1 MPTIPNLSSPLW
13 SISEISEA
21 INGRILKWGP
31 PGTIT
36 TDTRSLN
43 LNPQNQWFLAIP
55 GKQFNG
61 HDFIRPDLGCIG
73 VIGTRVCENWNKGF
87 VKFENSDTLIALEK
101 LGVYGRKRFGGIV
114 VGITGSVGK
123 TTTREMTALIVEK
136 CGGKVCQTKG
146 NENNEIGVALTLI
159 GIPGNADVVIVEM
172 RMCRKGEILK
182 LVRMCRPEIR
192 VILNVEPCHLENF
205 GGLEDIASAKGEM
218 LSEMKP
224 GDVCVLNGDDPLVM
238 KMHVPHGVKK
248 VLFGRRIGCD
258 MRLVSAESTDR
269 GRVVQVVLEWN
280 FEMVEFVIPSPGL
293 HLALNACAAAAVS
306 VVLGVP
312 LPQIALS
319 LSKFTPVQMRSE
331 LIIAKNG
338 IQIINDV
345 YNANPTST
353 LSAIDSLKAIECR
366 GKRVAILGDMLEL
379 GSTEASF
386 HETVLGLCCVQD
398 IGLVGLVGKNF
409 LAAANKI
416 GLLDRMTKVVCA
428 LDVDSLA
435 INIVECLETDDVV
448 LVKGS
453 RGMKME
459 RVVDA
464 IKACRG

>member
-1 MPTIPNLSSPLW
+1 
-13 SISEISEA
+13 
-21 INGRILKWGP
+21 
-31 PGTIT
+31 
-36 TDTRSLN
+36 
-43 LNPQNQWFLAIP
+43 
-55 GKQFNG
+55 
-61 HDFIRPDLGCIG
+61 
-73 VIGTRVCENWNKGF
+73 
-87 VKFENSDTLIALEK
+87 
-101 LGVYGRKRFGGIV
+101 
-114 VGITGSVGK
+114 
-123 TTTREMTALIVEK
+123 MTALVIER

-146 NENNEIGVALTLI
+146 NENNEIGIALTLI
-159 GIPGNADVVIVEM
+159 GIPWDADVVILEM
-172 RMCRKGEILK
+172 GMCRKGEILK
-182 LVRMCRPEIR
+182 L
-192 VILNVEPCHLENF
+192 
-205 GGLEDIASAKGEM
+205 DIASAKGEM

-238 KMHVPHGVKK
+238 KMPVPHGVKK

-269 GRVVQVVLEWN
+269 GRAVQVVLEWN
-280 FEMVEFVIPSPGL
+280 LEMVEFVIPSPGL
-293 HLALNACAAAAVS
+293 HLALNACAATAAS
-306 VVLGVP
+306 VVLG
-312 LPQIALS
+312 
-319 LSKFTPVQMRSE
+319 FTPVQMRSE

-353 LSAIDSLKAIECR
+353 LSAINSLKAMECK

-379 GSTEASF
+379 GSAEASF

-416 GLLDRMTKVVCA
+416 ELLDRMTKVVCA
-428 LDVDSLA
+428 LDADSLA
-435 INIVECLETDDVV
+435 IKIVKWLETDDVV